1 MELKE
6 TIENRASV
14 RRFTEDIVDTED
26 LQEMVRM
33 AGKAPSVNNS
43 QPWKFIAVTNP
54 ILIKKM
60 AREVHK
66 KVQDYYPEGSE
77 KALAIK
83 STVDYFSTIFEKAPA
98 VIAVAARSYDSM
110 SESLF
115 EDREK
120 AHQQIDEMRFHPDI
134 QSIGAAVQN
143 ILLSAVDMGYGACWL
158 SGLLVARD
166 ELQTLLQ
173 IEEPWRLATFV
184 AVGKSEG
191 TSTQTRKNNLEEIF
205 SLIQ

>member
-1 MELKE
+1 MELNE
-6 TIENRASV
+6 TIQNRSSV
-14 RRFTEDIVDTED
+14 RRFSEEPVKPDD
-26 LQEMVRM
+26 LYKMITM

-43 QPWKFIAVTNP
+43 QPWKFIAITNP

-60 AREVHK
+60 ALEVHK
-66 KVQDYYPEGSE
+66 KIQEYYPDGSE
-77 KALAIK
+77 KAIAIK

-98 VIAVAARSYDSM
+98 VIAVAARSYDSI

-115 EDREK
+115 EDREQ
-120 AHQQIDEMRFHPDI
+120 AHIKIDEMRFHPDI

-143 ILLSAVDMGYGACWL
+143 ILLSAVDLGYGTCWL
-158 SGLLVARD
+158 SGLLIARQ
-166 ELQTLLQ
+166 ELQKILQ

-184 AVGKSEG
+184 AVGHPAG
-191 TSTQTRKNNLEEIF
+191 TTAQSRKKNIEEIF